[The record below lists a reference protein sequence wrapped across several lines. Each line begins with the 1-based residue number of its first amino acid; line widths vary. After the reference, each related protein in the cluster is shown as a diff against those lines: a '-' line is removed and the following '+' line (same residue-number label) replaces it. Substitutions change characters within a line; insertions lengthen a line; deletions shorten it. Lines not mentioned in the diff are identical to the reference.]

1 MMITVLVVFILALP
15 AAMIVVGI
23 SISGPKY
30 RGPVTDHFDGSRFIN
45 PGRVKPKGMWD
56 VIKWMIN
63 RKRGPWP
70 QIEHGYLGNRPVK
83 HYNDGI
89 RVTFINHSTFLIQV
103 DGVNILTDPVW
114 STRVS
119 PFSWLGPKRAK
130 PPGVKFED
138 LPRIHVVA
146 LSHNHYDHLDLQ
158 TMRMIFGG
166 HHPRIITP
174 LGVRSFLERESISGI
189 TEGDWWDEH
198 ILDND
203 VTIQLVPAQHF
214 SGRGF
219 SDRDATLW
227 CGYVIKTSKG
237 SIYFAGDTGYNEPM
251 FREIRSRSGPFKVS
265 MLPVGAYK
273 PDWFMS
279 PIHTSPRES
288 LKIHHHVGSETSIGM
303 HFGTFPLADDG
314 YDDPHND
321 LKAAMAE
328 FQIRPEDFLMLREGE
343 AMTFE

>member
-1 MMITVLVVFILALP
+1 MVIAAIIVFILALP
-15 AAMIVVGI
+15 AAMVVMGI
-23 SISGPKY
+23 TISGPKY

-70 QIEHGYLGNRPVK
+70 QVLPGHSGDRPPA
-83 HYNDGI
+83 HYTGGI
-89 RVTFINHSTFLIQV
+89 RVTFINHSTFLIQA
-103 DGVNILTDPVW
+103 DGLNILTDPVW
-114 STRVS
+114 SMRAS
-119 PFSWLGPKRAK
+119 PFSWLGPRRAR
-130 PPGVKFED
+130 PPGIRFED

-174 LGVRSFLERESISGI
+174 LGVKSFLERESISGI

-203 VTIQLVPAQHF
+203 VRIQRVPAQHF

-227 CGYVIKTSKG
+227 CGYVIKTSRG

-251 FREIRSRSGPFKVS
+251 FREIGSRSGPFRVS

-279 PIHTSPRES
+279 PIHTSPKES
-288 LKIHHHVGSETSIGM
+288 LKIHQHVGSETSIGM

-321 LKAAMAE
+321 LKEAMAE
-328 FQIRPEDFLMLREGE
+328 FQIDPESFLMLREGE
-343 AMTFE
+343 AKTFE